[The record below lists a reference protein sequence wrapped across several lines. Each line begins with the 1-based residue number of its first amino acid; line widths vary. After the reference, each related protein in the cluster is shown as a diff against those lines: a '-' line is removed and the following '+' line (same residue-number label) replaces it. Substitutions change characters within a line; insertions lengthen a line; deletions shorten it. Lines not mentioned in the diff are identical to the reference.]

1 MTQTPDPAAPAGSPP
16 ARPCVAVLFGGR
28 SSEHAIS
35 LITARGVLR
44 AIDREKWDVVTVGIA
59 PSGEWFLYP
68 QEELER
74 LLDEQPIAQL
84 PVGEDLVSLP
94 LKVGESELLVRQD
107 GPCGGTVGRDRRVDV
122 VLPLLHG
129 PFGEDGT
136 LQGLLELAD
145 LHYVGCG
152 VTASA
157 MGMDKHFMKLAF
169 EAAGLE
175 VGPYEVVTDRQWR
188 ADPDA
193 VRERVAGLGLPVFVK
208 PARAGSSFGITKVE
222 RPEDLDAAI
231 ATAREHDRKLVVE
244 AAITGREIEC
254 AVLQGRGTDPVRT
267 SMPGEIEIV
276 DEHAF
281 YDFEAK
287 YVSQASARL
296 SCPADLPAE
305 AAEAVR
311 AGAVRA
317 FEALDGE
324 GLCRA
329 DFFYTD
335 DGRVVINEINT
346 MPGFTPISMY
356 PRMWAASGL
365 SYPALIDELLSLA
378 LERPVGLR

>member
-1 MTQTPDPAAPAGSPP
+1 MTPHTSPVPDTA

-28 SSEHAIS
+28 SSEHSIS
-35 LITARGVLR
+35 LITARGVLQ
-44 AIDREKWDVVTVGIA
+44 AIDRRKWDVVTVGIA
-59 PSGEWFLYP
+59 TSGEWFLYP

-74 LLDEQPIAQL
+74 LLEQSPIAEL
-84 PVGEDLVSLP
+84 PVGEERVSLP
-94 LKVGESELLVRQD
+94 LEVGESELLVRQA
-107 GPCGGTVGRDRRVDV
+107 GPCGETVTRDRHIDV

-145 LHYVGCG
+145 LRYVGCG

-169 EAAGLE
+169 EAAGLT
-175 VGPYEVVTDRQWR
+175 VGPYAVVTDRQWR
-188 ADPDA
+188 RDPED
-193 VRERVAGLGLPVFVK
+193 VRARIAALGFPVFVK
-208 PARAGSSFGITKVE
+208 PARAGSSFGITKVDG
-222 RPEDLDAAI
+222 PEGLDAAI
-231 ATAREHDRKLVVE
+231 DAAREHDRKLVVE
-244 AAITGREIEC
+244 AGIPGREIEC
-254 AVLQGRGTDPVRT
+254 SVLQGRGTDPART

-287 YVSQASARL
+287 YVSQASAKL
-296 SCPADLPAE
+296 SCPAELPQ
-305 AAEAVR
+305 EAVDAIR
-311 AGAVRA
+311 ADAVTA

-329 DFFYTD
+329 DFFYTP
-335 DGRVVINEINT
+335 DGRVVINEVNT

-356 PRMWAASGL
+356 PRMWAESGL
-365 SYPALIDELLSLA
+365 PYGQLIDELLTLA

>member
-1 MTQTPDPAAPAGSPP
+1 MTP
-16 ARPCVAVLFGGR
+16 RPCVAVLFGGR
-28 SSEHAIS
+28 SSEHSIS
-35 LITARGVLR
+35 LITARGVLQ
-44 AIDREKWDVVTVGIA
+44 AIDREKWDVVTVGIST
-59 PSGEWFLYP
+59 SGEWFLCP

-74 LLDEQPIAQL
+74 LLDENPIAEL

-94 LKVGESELLVRQD
+94 LKVGENELIVRQA
-107 GPCGGTVGRDRRVDV
+107 GSCGETVTRDRHIDV

-136 LQGLLELAD
+136 LQGLLELAN
-145 LHYVGCG
+145 LRYVGCG

-157 MGMDKHFMKLAF
+157 VGMDKHFMKLAF
-169 EAAGLE
+169 EAAGME
-175 VGPYEVVTDRQWR
+175 VGPYTVVTDRQW
-188 ADPDA
+188 ALDPA
-193 VRERVAGLGLPVFVK
+193 GVRERVAALGFPVFVK
-208 PARAGSSFGITKVE
+208 PARAGSSFGITKVD
-222 RPEDLDAAI
+222 RPEELDAAI
-231 ATAREHDRKLVVE
+231 ETAREHDRKLVVE
-244 AAITGREIEC
+244 AGIVGREIEC
-254 AVLQGRGTDPVRT
+254 AVLQGRGTDPART

-296 SCPADLPAE
+296 SCPADLPQE
-305 AAEAVR
+305 ATDAIR
-311 AGAVRA
+311 AGAVTA

-329 DFFYTD
+329 DFFYTP
-335 DGRVVINEINT
+335 DGRVVINEVNT

-365 SYPALIDELLSLA
+365 AYARLIDELLGLA
-378 LERPVGLR
+378 MERPVGLR

>member
-1 MTQTPDPAAPAGSPP
+1 MTP
-16 ARPCVAVLFGGR
+16 RPRVAVLFGGR
-28 SSEHAIS
+28 SSEHSIS

-44 AIDREKWDVVTVGIA
+44 AIDRRKWDVVSVGIST
-59 PSGEWFLYP
+59 SGEWFLCS
-68 QEELER
+68 QEELEH
-74 LLDEQPIAQL
+74 LLEVSPIAEL
-84 PVGEDLVSLP
+84 PRGEELVSLP
-94 LKVGESELLVRQD
+94 LEAGQNELLVRRD
-107 GPCGGTVGRDRRVDV
+107 GPQGTTVSRGRHIDV

-136 LQGLLELAD
+136 LQGLLELAG
-145 LHYVGCG
+145 LRYVGCG

-175 VGPYEVVTDRQWR
+175 VGPYTVITDRQWR
-188 ADPDA
+188 TDPQE
-193 VRERVAGLGLPVFVK
+193 VRDRVAALGFPVFVK
-208 PARAGSSFGITKVE
+208 PARAGSSFGITRIDGPDELDVAVE
-222 RPEDLDAAI
+222 SAQKF
-231 ATAREHDRKLVVE
+231 DRKLVAE
-244 AAITGREIEC
+244 AGIAGREIEC
-254 AVLQGRGTDPVRT
+254 AVLQGRGLDPVRT

-276 DEHAF
+276 DEHLF

-287 YVSQASARL
+287 YLSQASARL
-296 SCPADLPAE
+296 SCPADLPPE
-305 AAEAVR
+305 ATDAIR
-311 AGAVRA
+311 AGAVTA

-329 DFFYTD
+329 DFFYTP

-365 SYPALIDELLSLA
+365 GYARLIDELLGLA